1 MKLIDIQFL
10 ERENHLLRLRLNIAR
25 QFIKD
30 IGKWNEYK
38 QRSHNETKYSKGTR
52 DGIENNNNESNIT

>member
-38 QRSHNETKYSKGTR
+38 QRSYNETKYSKGTR
-52 DGIENNNNESNIT
+52 DGI